1 MYLVFKKLGLSSI
14 ILEGYALWLQHEL
27 LISRSLLS
35 STLVGVRRRVN
46 TQHGICAIFY
56 YIELD
61 TI

>member
-35 STLVGVRRRVN
+35 STLVGV
-46 TQHGICAIFY
+46 C
-56 YIELD
+56 
-61 TI
+61 